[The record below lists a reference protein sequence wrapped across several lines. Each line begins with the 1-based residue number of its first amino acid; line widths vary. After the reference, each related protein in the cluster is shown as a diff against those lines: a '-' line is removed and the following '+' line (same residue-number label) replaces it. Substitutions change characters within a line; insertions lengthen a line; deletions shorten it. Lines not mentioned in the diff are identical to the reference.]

1 MFWYKI
7 PLLLTPIEPSL
18 LPGAGVGFVIMATLA
33 IGPQRDIT
41 EIKIW
46 FPISMCEMI
55 FILPS
60 KWAADYDEH
69 VTGNRIQDSHPIHPS
84 THHLGGDL
92 SIVQGAGQQE
102 MLRPAANVNGWHGQ
116 GKDK

>member
-1 MFWYKI
+1 
-7 PLLLTPIEPSL
+7 
-18 LPGAGVGFVIMATLA
+18 
-33 IGPQRDIT
+33 
-41 EIKIW
+41 
-46 FPISMCEMI
+46 MCEMI

-69 VTGNRIQDSHPIHPS
+69 VTGNRIQDSHPPIHPS

-102 MLRPAANVNGWHGQ
+102 MLRPANVNG
-116 GKDK
+116 